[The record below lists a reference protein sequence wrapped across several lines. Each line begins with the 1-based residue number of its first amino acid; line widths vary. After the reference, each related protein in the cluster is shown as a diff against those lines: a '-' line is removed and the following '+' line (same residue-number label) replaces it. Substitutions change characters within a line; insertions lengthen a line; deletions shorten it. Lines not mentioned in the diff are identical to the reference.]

1 LTEPTDKAGVIDAEL
16 EQLRRDRERFV
27 AFAFCSADI
36 LLELNSA
43 QQVNFASGAIEPLTG
58 LTEGEL
64 VGRNLL
70 DLVEASERRVLHEM
84 LRCVADG
91 HRLHPKLIRFAGTN
105 GPSLPLSM
113 TGYYLPDL
121 GGRYFLSLR
130 MGPPITPR
138 ELPEGA
144 RRDAESG
151 LFDAKT
157 FQTAAGEPIKG
168 TGRDAGYQLTL
179 LELGDFSELRE
190 RLDAETRD
198 EVIKTLGAHLRVQS
212 LGGDLAG
219 RIDEDR
225 FGLIHGKD
233 VERSEIQARIEEIAR
248 EADPSGAGVVVRAAG
263 IDLDVQGMSETD
275 AVHALAYTIGKYAE
289 NRDQPLTVQNLS
301 DALKTMVEETG
312 RQIEEIKTK
321 ARSGDFEVVFQ
332 PIVELA
338 SREPRHVEALARLDG
353 GASPAAI
360 IRFAEDVAVVAEF
373 DLAMCRKMIEQI
385 EAETGPTAGP
395 AIAVNI
401 SNHSATDN
409 GFARSLHR
417 LLDEHPRIANRLIFE
432 ITDSAAI
439 ADLAAAN
446 KFIQSLRSRKIPV
459 CLDDFGSCAS
469 ALQTLQELQV
479 DMVKIDGR
487 HLEKALAT
495 PSGAAL
501 LRALAHLCDELD
513 VVPIAYRVESES
525 GATQIQNC
533 GIRYAQGYL
542 FGPPSESPDGPD
554 GPKPTPPDEM
564 GWSAPAVGA
573 LALKSRR
580 R

>member
-1 LTEPTDKAGVIDAEL
+1 MPKPHDNAGSLDTELD
-16 EQLRRDRERFV
+16 QLRRDRERFV

-43 QQVNFASGAIEPLTG
+43 QQVSFAGGAVEPLTG
-58 LTEGEL
+58 LAESEL
-64 VGRNLL
+64 IGRNLL
-70 DLVEASERRVLHEM
+70 DLVEPGERRVLHEM

-91 HRLHPKLIRFAGTN
+91 HRLHPKLLRFAGTD
-105 GPSLPLSM
+105 GPSPPLSM
-113 TGYYLPDL
+113 AGYYLPDL

-130 MGPPITPR
+130 MGPPLAPR

-144 RRDAESG
+144 RRDAASG
-151 LFDAKT
+151 LLDAKT
-157 FQTAAGEPIKG
+157 FQNAAGEPIKG
-168 TGRDAGYQLTL
+168 SGRDAGHQLTL
-179 LELGDFSELRE
+179 LELGDFAGLRE

-198 EVIKTLGAHLRVQS
+198 EVIRMLGAHLRAQS

-225 FGLIHGKD
+225 FGLVHGKEVD
-233 VERSEIQARIEEIAR
+233 RDEIQARVEEIAR
-248 EADPSGAGVVVRAAG
+248 DADPTGAGVVVRAAG
-263 IDLDVQGMSETD
+263 IDLDVRGMSETD

-289 NRDQPLTVQNLS
+289 NRDQPLTVRRLS

-312 RQIEEIKTK
+312 RQIEGIKAK
-321 ARSGDFEVVFQ
+321 ARSGAFDVVFQ

-338 SREPRHVEALARLDG
+338 SREPRHVEALARLG
-353 GASPAAI
+353 RGASPAGI

-373 DLAMCRKMIEQI
+373 DLAMCRKMIDRI
-385 EAETGPTAGP
+385 EAETGASGGP

-409 GFARSLHR
+409 DFARSLHR
-417 LLDEHPRIANRLIFE
+417 LLDGHPRVADRLIFE
-432 ITDSAAI
+432 ITDSPAI
-439 ADLAAAN
+439 ADQAAAN
-446 KFIQSLRSRKIPV
+446 RFIQSLRARKIPV

-487 HLEKALAT
+487 HLETALET

-525 GATQIQNC
+525 GAARLSEC

-542 FGPPSESPDGPD
+542 FGPPSENPGGPS
-554 GPKPTPPDEM
+554 GPAPCPPDEL
-564 GWSAPAVGA
+564 GWNAPAVGA